1 MKHPIRKYRLK
12 EAAGG
17 FKENTVVYD
26 FFDSKK
32 IIQRELE
39 RKYLTDDSAFVT
51 LESDGGYPFFMVSRG
66 ILEEIQPDIAVS
78 TKYKTKTKPFKHG

>member
-1 MKHPIRKYRLK
+1 M
-12 EAAGG
+12 
-17 FKENTVVYD
+17 
-26 FFDSKK
+26 
-32 IIQRELE
+32 
-39 RKYLTDDSAFVT
+39 TDDSAFVT